1 MQATPLEPEDTNPAS
16 TYSKV
21 GIIGRSIALSL
32 LSFSP
37 ALLIATLWV
46 FLRSPETTA
55 AIEANAVTQPDL
67 LRKFTFEVVLGPMVE
82 TVLLQLL
89 AIELLLRAQLQ
100 SAILIVTVSALIFIG
115 VHLTNPYGVASAI
128 SVIPGGFVLAYSYL
142 YWRRR
147 GGSWRIASMAT
158 WLTHGLHNF
167 WFWLLNFVPAS
178 LIFG

>member
-1 MQATPLEPEDTNPAS
+1 MQTASPEPRDSNPAS
-16 TYSKV
+16 AYSTLAVV
-21 GIIGRSIALSL
+21 GRALALSL

-37 ALLIATLWV
+37 ALLIAILWV
-46 FLRSPETTA
+46 VLRSPESTD
-55 AIEANAVTQPDL
+55 AIEANALIPPDL
-67 LRKFTFEVVLGPMVE
+67 LRTFAIGVVVGPLVE
-82 TVLLQLL
+82 TALFHLLV
-89 AIELLLRAQLQ
+89 IELLLRAKVQR
-100 SAILIVTVSALIFIG
+100 AILVVTASALMFIG

-128 SVIPGGFVLAYSYL
+128 SVIPGGFVLAYGYL

-147 GGSWRIASMAT
+147 TGSWRVASMAT